1 MELLQAVP
9 PNPEGDPV
17 VITWMFILF
26 IAFLIV
32 IYWFV
37 IKAHKDSANRFPM
50 PNPNEELIEQY
61 GENPVLD
68 KWTENEKTGY

>member
-9 PNPEGDPV
+9 PDPEGDGAA
-17 VITWMFILF
+17 IAWIFILF

-37 IKAHKDSANRFPM
+37 IKAHKDSNNRFPM
-50 PNPNEELIEQY
+50 PNPSEEY
-61 GENPVLD
+61 LD
-68 KWTENEKTGY
+68 EWTENEKTGY